1 MNAIT
6 ATSNIIEN
14 IHGNSVAEQFLVTVS
29 ERESFEEQNLNALLR
44 VHDTLGDLVES
55 RTFSQPRQLE
65 EYHERL
71 EAYLRSQPGVRAR

>member
-29 ERESFEEQNLNALLR
+29 VPVCLK
-44 VHDTLGDLVES
+44 
-55 RTFSQPRQLE
+55 
-65 EYHERL
+65 
-71 EAYLRSQPGVRAR
+71 EAYWKKKAITGGLNTG